1 MAEYRNE
8 QKIKSLAEL
17 TPILARLKQE
27 GKTVVHCHG
36 VFDLLHPGHIR
47 HFEAAKREGDVLV
60 VTITQDKFVAKGPGR
75 PVFNEHLRAESVA
88 ALQSVDYVAI
98 NEWPTATETI
108 KELRPDV
115 YCKGSDYTNA
125 KDDVTGK
132 ILEEEDAIKSVGGRV
147 HFTSEITFS
156 STKLI
161 NLHFDVVPE
170 EARSYIEKV
179 RDSYS
184 ASQIIES
191 LESLRN
197 MKVLVIGDAIIDE
210 YHYCKPLGKSP
221 KENLIPARYINSE
234 TFAGGILAIANHV
247 AGFCD
252 DVELLTCLGTKNSYG
267 DFIRSNLLTNI
278 KGKFFYE
285 PHSNTIVKRRFVEV
299 DIFRKLFE
307 VQFLNGLLPDEQL
320 QEDICQYLESNAN
333 NYDLVIAGDYGHGFM
348 GSKIIETL
356 CSKMK
361 FLAVNAQT
369 NSANIGFNLITKY
382 PRADYFCIDEP
393 ELRLATHDNISQ
405 LDKLLNKVAAELKCH
420 RAVVT
425 QGHRGSLVYNDKNG
439 ILETPVFSREVVDR
453 VGAGDAFIA
462 ITSPCVAAGLPD
474 EIIGFIGNAVG
485 ALAIRIVG
493 NRSPVDPISLFKYIK
508 ALMK

>member
-60 VTITQDKFVAKGPGR
+60 VTITQDEFVAKGPGR

-210 YHYCKPLGKSP
+210 YHSSMWSG
-221 KENLIPARYINSE
+221 
-234 TFAGGILAIANHV
+234 
-247 AGFCD
+247 
-252 DVELLTCLGTKNSYG
+252 
-267 DFIRSNLLTNI
+267 
-278 KGKFFYE
+278 
-285 PHSNTIVKRRFVEV
+285 
-299 DIFRKLFE
+299 
-307 VQFLNGLLPDEQL
+307 
-320 QEDICQYLESNAN
+320 
-333 NYDLVIAGDYGHGFM
+333 
-348 GSKIIETL
+348 
-356 CSKMK
+356 
-361 FLAVNAQT
+361 
-369 NSANIGFNLITKY
+369 
-382 PRADYFCIDEP
+382 
-393 ELRLATHDNISQ
+393 
-405 LDKLLNKVAAELKCH
+405 
-420 RAVVT
+420 
-425 QGHRGSLVYNDKNG
+425 
-439 ILETPVFSREVVDR
+439 
-453 VGAGDAFIA
+453 
-462 ITSPCVAAGLPD
+462 
-474 EIIGFIGNAVG
+474 
-485 ALAIRIVG
+485 
-493 NRSPVDPISLFKYIK
+493 
-508 ALMK
+508 